1 MIKLAAGSTVQETES
16 IAFLVPPESFQLIKL
31 FNEIENYAAG
41 NCKPKQPSCEPP
53 VSTNQATISAEIS
66 MASKLNVTIG
76 QIITSFDFGTINNLN
91 LIHTGY
97 CGQTMNTE
105 PVMPNLV
112 GTKF

>member
-31 FNEIENYAAG
+31 FNEIKNYAVG
-41 NCKPKQPSCEPP
+41 NCKPKKPSCEPP

-66 MASKLNVTIG
+66 MASKLNATIG
-76 QIITSFDFGTINNLN
+76 PTIRSFDFGMISNLN
-91 LIHTGY
+91 LIHTSY
-97 CGQTMNTE
+97 CGETMNTE

-112 GTKF
+112 GKKF